1 MNNYLIQNEEDCTE
15 TVMVAEHDS
24 QEPADEQDDGNN
36 LTDDPTN
43 TIMQICLTAIVDTL
57 SHHNSE

>member
-1 MNNYLIQNEEDCTE
+1 MGVVTE
-15 TVMVAEHDS
+15 QDS
-24 QEPADEQDDGNN
+24 QEHTDEQDDGNN

-43 TIMQICLTAIVDTL
+43 TIMQTCLTAIVDTL